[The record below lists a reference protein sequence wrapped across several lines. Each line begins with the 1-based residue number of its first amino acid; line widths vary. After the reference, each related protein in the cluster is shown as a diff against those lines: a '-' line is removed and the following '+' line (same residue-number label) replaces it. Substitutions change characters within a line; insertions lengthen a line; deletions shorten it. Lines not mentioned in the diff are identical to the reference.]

1 MRKTNATERV
11 QVVVVG
17 AGIAGLNAA
26 RLLANKYSVK
36 VLEARDRVG
45 GRLQNHYFANG
56 DSVDVGG
63 QWVGPGQDRM
73 YRLIET
79 LGAKT
84 WPLYDSGD
92 NLLHLAGKL
101 RRYRGTIPRINPIAL
116 ADLGLAMARFETMAR
131 SLDPAAPWR
140 HKKAD
145 KWDAVT
151 LESWLQQNCRTQL
164 ARQLFAIG
172 IGAVFAAEPAEI
184 SLLHALFYAR
194 SGNSLETLLAVTGG
208 AQQDRV
214 HGGTAGLCE
223 AMAQQLG
230 ERVQVEAPVERVEQ
244 LPDGSLLVKHTR
256 GAVQCERV
264 IVAVPPNQA
273 LRIRFQPELPAWRD
287 KLLQRMPAGS
297 CIKCIARYDKPFW
310 RDDRLSGQ
318 VASPAG
324 PVRVTFD
331 NSEQG
336 KSSGLLMGFLE
347 GDVARHYGS
356 VSPAERREAVLDCF
370 ARYFGEAARN
380 PLEYVDKD
388 WSSEAW
394 TRGCYA
400 ALMPPGSWTGGG
412 QRLREANGAI
422 HWAGTE
428 FAVEWFGYMEGALES
443 AERAAAEVELALQEQ
458 SGAGSPE
465 PVDTE
470 GKSQHV

>member
-1 MRKTNATERV
+1 MERV
-11 QVVVVG
+11 QVVVIG

-26 RLLANKYSVK
+26 RLLAGQQYSVR
-36 VLEARDRVG
+36 VLEARERVG
-45 GRLQNHYFANG
+45 GRLLNHQFGNG
-56 DSVDVGG
+56 DTVDIGG

-73 YRLIET
+73 YRLIDS
-79 LGAKT
+79 LHAQT
-84 WPLYDSGD
+84 WPLYDHGD
-92 NLLHLAGKL
+92 NQLQLNGKL
-101 RRYRGTIPRINPIAL
+101 RRYRGTIPKINPIAL
-116 ADLGLAMARFETMAR
+116 ADLGLAMARFESMAKQ
-131 SLDPAAPWR
+131 LDPSAPWQHR
-140 HKKAD
+140 KAGL
-145 KWDAVT
+145 WDAMT
-151 LESWLQQNCRTQL
+151 LDSWLQKNCRTRL

-214 HGGTAGLCE
+214 HGGTAGLCD
-223 AMAQQLG
+223 AMAAQLG
-230 ERVQVEAPVERVEQ
+230 ARVQLGAPVASVEQ
-244 LPDGSLLVKHTR
+244 LPDGRMQVRHALGSI
-256 GAVQCERV
+256 QCDRV
-264 IVAVPPNQA
+264 IMAVPPNQA
-273 LRIRFQPELPAWRD
+273 LRIDFAPALPAWRD

-310 RDDRLSGQ
+310 RESGLSGQ

-331 NSEQG
+331 NSESG

-347 GDVARHYGS
+347 GDVARHYS
-356 VSPAERREAVLDCF
+356 NVSADERRNAVLDCF
-370 ARYFGEAARN
+370 ARYFGEAARH

-388 WSSEAW
+388 WSSEPW

-400 ALMPPGSWTGGG
+400 GLMAPGTWTGGG
-412 QRLREANGAI
+412 ERLREANDRI

-443 AERAAAEVELALQEQ
+443 AERAVAEVTRALEPEKP
-458 SGAGSPE
+458 SFAEAGEAPR
-465 PVDTE
+465 V
-470 GKSQHV
+470 

>member
-1 MRKTNATERV
+1 MHKTSAVERV

-26 RLLANKYSVK
+26 RLLADKYSVN

-63 QWVGPGQDRM
+63 QWVGPGQKRM
-73 YRLIET
+73 YRLIEA

-84 WPLYDSGD
+84 WPLYDTGY
-92 NLLHLAGKL
+92 NQLHLAGKL
-101 RRYRGTIPRINPIAL
+101 RRYRGTIPRVNPVAL
-116 ADLGLAMARFETMAR
+116 ADLGLVMARFEAMAK
-131 SLDPAAPWR
+131 SLDPSAPWQCKNAAR
-140 HKKAD
+140 
-145 KWDAVT
+145 WDAMT
-151 LESWLQQNCRTQL
+151 LDSWLQKHCYTSL
-164 ARQLFAIG
+164 ARELFAIG
-172 IGAVFAAEPAEI
+172 IGAVFAAEPREI

-214 HGGTAGLCE
+214 HGGTAGLCDI
-223 AMAQQLG
+223 MARQLG
-230 ERVQVEAPVERVEQ
+230 ERLRLNTPVDGIEQ
-244 LPDGSLLVKHTR
+244 LADGSLQVRHAS
-256 GAVQCERV
+256 GVVQCDRV
-264 IVAVPPNQA
+264 IMAVPPNQA
-273 LRIRFQPELPAWRD
+273 LRIRFEPALPAWRD
-287 KLLQRMPAGS
+287 MLLQRMPAGS

-310 RDDRLSGQ
+310 REDGLSGQ

-347 GDVARHYGS
+347 GDVARHYSRVG
-356 VSPAERREAVLDCF
+356 PEQRREAVLDCF

-380 PLEYVDKD
+380 PQEYVDKD

-400 ALMPPGSWTGGG
+400 ALMAPGTWTGGG
-412 QRLREANGAI
+412 QRLREANGQI

-443 AERAAAEVELALQEQ
+443 AERAAAEVDGALQQ
-458 SGAGSPE
+458 AARAHSGESAVACG
-465 PVDTE
+465 
-470 GKSQHV
+470 G

>member
-1 MRKTNATERV
+1 MERV

-17 AGIAGLNAA
+17 GGIAGLNAA
-26 RLLANKYSVK
+26 RLLAEKYSVT
-36 VLEARDRVG
+36 VLEARERVG
-45 GRLQNHYFANG
+45 GRLLNHQFANG
-56 DSVDVGG
+56 DTVDIGG

-84 WPLYDSGD
+84 WPLYDQGD
-92 NLLHLAGKL
+92 NQLDLAGKL

-116 ADLGLAMARFETMAR
+116 ADLGLAMARFEFMAKT
-131 SLDPAAPWR
+131 LDPSAPWL
-140 HKKAD
+140 HKKAGQ
-145 KWDAVT
+145 WDATT
-151 LESWLQQNCRTQL
+151 LASWLQKNCRTRL
-164 ARQLFAIG
+164 ARELFAIG

-223 AMAQQLG
+223 AMSDQLG
-230 ERVQVEAPVERVEQ
+230 DRVQLGAPVTRIEQ
-244 LPDGSLLVKHTR
+244 LPDGSLQVSHAKGR
-256 GAVQCERV
+256 VQCDRV
-264 IVAVPPNQA
+264 IMAVPPNQA
-273 LRIRFQPELPAWRD
+273 LRIHFEPGLPAWRD

-310 RDDRLSGQ
+310 REGGLSGQ

-347 GDVARHYGS
+347 GDVARHYSS
-356 VSPAERREAVLDCF
+356 VSAAERRDAVLDCF
-370 ARYFGEAARN
+370 ARYFGEAARD

-388 WSSEAW
+388 WSSEPW

-400 ALMPPGSWTGGG
+400 ALMTPGTWTGGG
-412 QRLREANGAI
+412 ERLREANDRV

-428 FAVEWFGYMEGALES
+428 FAVEWYGYMEGALES
-443 AERAAAEVELALQEQ
+443 AERAVEEVDRALMAAASFTVKAGEV
-458 SGAGSPE
+458 P
-465 PVDTE
+465 
-470 GKSQHV
+470 HV